1 MHDSSSYSDARPPRV
16 LVVGAGA
23 VGSVL
28 AASLWRAGVPVEVLT
43 KPVQAAE
50 AAARDGLSVGGVGF
64 ETRFAARPTVTAQ
77 AGDLQ
82 RPDCVF
88 LATKALHVA
97 GALEEIGPKLGT
109 QSIVV
114 VMQNG
119 YCEEEVAEIVG
130 PERVVSCTVRW
141 GATLA
146 SPTRSVRTSAGGFT
160 IGRLQRAG
168 DGVDETLLTVAGLL
182 ETCAP
187 VRVTPNV
194 LGARYSKLVL
204 NACMTTIGAV
214 TGLRLRDILA
224 RPAGREM
231 FIRAAT
237 EGVRTFRALGVRL
250 EHVDGL
256 NLSWLCVEPGRKWPE
271 LRRARAEFALRVL
284 RLLRG
289 GILSSSLQSLR
300 RGERTEIDYLNG
312 YIVRKAREVGLDAPV
327 NALLAER
334 VHEIERGE
342 REIGPHNLGLHR

>member
-1 MHDSSSYSDARPPRV
+1 MQDSGSYSDVRAPRT

-43 KPVQAAE
+43 KPAHAAE
-50 AAARDGLSVGGVGF
+50 AAARDGFSVGGVGF
-64 ETRFAARPTVTAQ
+64 DAPFTARPTVTAE
-77 AGDLQ
+77 AKHLR
-82 RPDCVF
+82 RPHCVF
-88 LATKALHVA
+88 LATKAIHVVD
-97 GALEEIGPKLGT
+97 ALEEIGPKLGT
-109 QSIVV
+109 QSTVV

-119 YCEEEVAEIVG
+119 FCEEEVAEIVG

-194 LGARYSKLVL
+194 LGARYAKLVL

-289 GILSSSLQSLR
+289 GILSSSLQSLQ
-300 RGERTEIDYLNG
+300 RGELTEIDYLNG
-312 YIVRKAREVGLDAPV
+312 YIVRKAREVGLEAPV
-327 NALLAER
+327 NALLVER
-334 VHEIERGE
+334 VREIERGA
-342 REIGPHNLGLHR
+342 REIGPRNLGLRR